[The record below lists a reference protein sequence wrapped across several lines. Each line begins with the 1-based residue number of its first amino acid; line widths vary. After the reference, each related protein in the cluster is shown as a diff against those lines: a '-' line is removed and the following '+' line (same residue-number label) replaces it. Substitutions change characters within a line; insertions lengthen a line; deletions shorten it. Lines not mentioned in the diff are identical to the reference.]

1 MRHSFQIT
9 TGTSKKADEWRRLVV
24 ILPVV
29 LWFVWRDQ
37 LDRIPAGA
45 PRVPSDAKTPP
56 KFTRCRRML
65 YDLVLYLCVASSLL
79 GTWVVTSDN
88 VQRGQRFLRRFCEGL
103 LHLHVHLHPNHHWAM
118 HYEPIFRRF
127 GPASAWWVYAYE
139 RFNGLL
145 QKVNLN
151 YQKGQME
158 STLMRFW
165 VRMHRL
171 YELVCSNSFVS
182 TLAYIHGSLG

>member
-1 MRHSFQIT
+1 M
-9 TGTSKKADEWRRLVV
+9 
-24 ILPVV
+24 PVA

-37 LDRIPAGA
+37 MDHIPAGA
-45 PRVPSDAKTPP
+45 PRVPSDAKNPP
-56 KFTRCRRML
+56 KFTRCRQKL

-79 GTWVVTSDN
+79 GTWVVSLDS
-88 VQRGQRFLRRFCEGL
+88 VQRGQKFLRRFCEGL
-103 LHLHVHLHPNHHWAM
+103 LCLGVHLHPNHHWAM

-151 YQKGQME
+151 HHKGQME
-158 STLMRFW
+158 STLMQFW
-165 VRMHRL
+165 LQMHRL
-171 YELVCSNSFVS
+171 YELVCLTSFFWISTQSHNFLGPVS
-182 TLAYIHGSLG
+182 A